1 MCKLFVMYFFDKV
14 ADNVGGRNR
23 VCDVSDE
30 TRFVSGRALRKGPNY
45 DPVDE
50 LRGRCVQC
58 VADSDC
64 NPTRK
69 YCFQNKCSAKL
80 SVGATCVRDSWCA
93 AGNCTDNVCGA
104 IWTENGRESES

>member
-1 MCKLFVMYFFDKV
+1 MSSEDC
-14 ADNVGGRNR
+14 AEGGRNR

-30 TRFVSGRALRKGPNY
+30 TRRPRGGYSRNVP
-45 DPVDE
+45 DVPEPEDE

-69 YCFQNKCSAKL
+69 YCFQNKCSTKL
-80 SVGATCVRDSWCA
+80 SGGATCVRDSWCA

-104 IWTENGRESES
+104 MSGDDGERLGPVL